1 MNSLPHASF
10 AAPPAAADCASP
22 LAIKVL
28 TLNTHKGFTTFNR
41 RFVLHELRE
50 AIREAG
56 ADIVFLQEVL
66 GDDAAARRP
75 RVKVRVPQ
83 YEFLADSL
91 WPHYSYG
98 RNAAYPEGHHGN
110 AVLSKFPILSYRNID
125 ISIAG
130 PERRGMLHCV
140 LDLPGRTQMLHVIC
154 VHLGLVARHRI
165 EQMHRVCALI
175 DSLPADEPLILA
187 GDFNDWLQ
195 RACAIL
201 RERAGLIEA
210 FAQTQGRPAR
220 SFPAFWPLL
229 RLDRIYCRHLSA
241 LDPQV
246 LSKAPWSKLSDHA
259 ALLAELRA

>member
-1 MNSLPHASF
+1 MAD
-10 AAPPAAADCASP
+10 AACAPPSS
-22 LAIKVL
+22 IKVL
-28 TLNTHKGFTTFNR
+28 TLNLHKGFTTFNR

-50 AIREAG
+50 AIRAAG
-56 ADIVFLQEVL
+56 ADVVFLQEVL

-75 RVKVRVPQ
+75 RVKVRAPQ

-91 WPHYSYG
+91 WPHFSYG

-140 LDLPGRTQMLHVIC
+140 LDLPGSTRMAHVIC

-165 EQMHRVCALI
+165 EQLHRVCELI
-175 DSLPADEPLILA
+175 DALPANEPLILA
-187 GDFNDWLQ
+187 GDFNDWQ
-195 RACAIL
+195 QHACAIL
-201 RERAGLIEA
+201 RERVGLLEA
-210 FAQTQGRPAR
+210 FAPTLGAPAR

-229 RLDRIYCRHLSA
+229 RLDRIYCRNA
-241 LDPQV
+241 TAMNPQV

-259 ALLAELRA
+259 ALFAELRL